1 MNTNLISI
9 VLCFFFLD
17 TRQKQSKG
25 PICQALLQ
33 GFSAHYQGPDPRTQ
47 LIKDNVPVR
56 LREHLTCQSH
66 RPISMCGTCLKPK
79 LPHIICFHQAKCTCA
94 LGKKTAQLV
103 TLPPGYFQS
112 EKSKIL
118 TSKCFTKRGRS
129 STPGTVWQ
137 STGRVNVSAHTH
149 WLQSPSS
156 FSFYFSVF
164 RLRDMPN
171 YPSQTQT
178 AKPLIKELPAT
189 WVQVLITY
197 LQTNL
202 YKIISGQKG

>member
-9 VLCFFFLD
+9 VLWFFFRH
-17 TRQKQSKG
+17 TTKAEQG

-33 GFSAHYQGPDPRTQ
+33 RFSAHYQGPDPRTQ

-56 LREHLTCQSH
+56 LREHLTRQSH
-66 RPISMCGTCLKPK
+66 RPISMCGTCLRPK
-79 LPHIICFHQAKCTCA
+79 LSHIICFHQAKCTCA

-129 STPGTVWQ
+129 STLGTVWQ

-149 WLQSPSS
+149 
-156 FSFYFSVF
+156 
-164 RLRDMPN
+164 
-171 YPSQTQT
+171 
-178 AKPLIKELPAT
+178 
-189 WVQVLITY
+189 
-197 LQTNL
+197 
-202 YKIISGQKG
+202 